1 MIMRDTTVSTE
12 RLTKYYGRARG
23 VLGLNLDIRPGEIF
37 GFLGPNGAGKT
48 TTIRILLDLIR
59 PSSGSASV
67 FGMNAQRHAVAIRK
81 RVGYLPGEFAMYDD
95 LTGSPLLQYFGALR
109 GGVDEAIVAA
119 LAERLGSDLG
129 RRIGELSHGNK
140 QKIGLI
146 QALMNQPE
154 LLILDEPTTGLDPLV
169 QQEFYRMLE
178 ELRDDGKTVFFSSH
192 VLPEVERVCD
202 RVAIIREGRLI
213 AVEDVSAIKA
223 KAARKIEVTFET
235 PPPADSFTNL
245 PVRDLVLND
254 RRLQC
259 TVQGSVDSV
268 VKALARFNVIDLI
281 SHEPS
286 LEDTFLALYGDD
298 DKC

>member
-23 VLGLNLDIRPGEIF
+23 VSDLNLDIKPGEIF

-67 FGMNAQRHAVAIRK
+67 FGLNAQQQTVAIRK
-81 RVGYLPGEFAMYDD
+81 RVGYLPGEFALYND
-95 LTGSPLLQYFGALR
+95 LTGSQLLEYFGALR
-109 GGVDEAIVAA
+109 GGVEETIVAA

-146 QALMNQPE
+146 QALMNRPE

-178 ELRDDGKTVFFSSH
+178 ELRDDGRTVFFSSH

-213 AVEDVSAIKA
+213 AVEDVSVIKA
-223 KAARKIEVTFET
+223 KATRKIEVTFET
-235 PPPADSFTNL
+235 QPPADSFTNL

-254 RRLQC
+254 RHLEC

-268 VKALARFNVIDLI
+268 IKALARFNVVDLI

-286 LEDTFLALYGDD
+286 LEDTFLELYGDD
-298 DKC
+298 G

>member
-1 MIMRDTTVSTE
+1 MIMSDTTVSTE

-23 VLGLNLDIRPGEIF
+23 VSDLNLDIKPGEIF

-67 FGMNAQRHAVAIRK
+67 FGMDAQQQTVAIRK
-81 RVGYLPGEFAMYDD
+81 RIGYLPGEFAMYND
-95 LTGSPLLQYFGALR
+95 LTGSQLLQYFGALR
-109 GGVDEAIVAA
+109 GGVDQTIVAA

-129 RRIGELSHGNK
+129 RRISELSHGNK

-146 QALMNQPE
+146 QALMNRPE

-178 ELRDDGKTVFFSSH
+178 EVRDDGKTVFFSSH

-268 VKALARFNVIDLI
+268 IKALARFNVVDLV

>member
-1 MIMRDTTVSTE
+1 MIMSDTTVSTE

-23 VLGLNLDIRPGEIF
+23 VLNLNLDIRPGEIF

-67 FGMNAQRHAVAIRK
+67 FGMNAQQHAVAIRK
-81 RVGYLPGEFAMYDD
+81 RVGYLPGEFALYDN
-95 LTGSPLLQYFGALR
+95 LTGSQLLQYFGALR
-109 GGVDEAIVAA
+109 GGVDEAIVAV

-129 RRIGELSHGNK
+129 RRIDELSHGNK

-146 QALMNQPE
+146 QALMNRPE

-178 ELRDDGKTVFFSSH
+178 EVRNEGRTVFFSSH

-202 RVAIIREGRLI
+202 RVAIIRDGQLI
-213 AVEDVSAIKA
+213 TVEDVSAIKA
-223 KAARKIEVTFET
+223 KAVRKIEVTFET
-235 PPPADSFTNL
+235 SPPADSFTNL